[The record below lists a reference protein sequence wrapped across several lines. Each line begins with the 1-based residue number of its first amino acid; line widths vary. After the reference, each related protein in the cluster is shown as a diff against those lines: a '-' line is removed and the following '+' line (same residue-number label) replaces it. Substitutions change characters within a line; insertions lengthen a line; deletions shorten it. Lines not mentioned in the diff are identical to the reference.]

1 MNDMNLWHDLDP
13 SSFWQV
19 QDYCLKN
26 GFFFLFMSCL
36 VLMKMKVNFDTNL
49 LRSGCIKLV
58 VRSSSPPNPL

>member
-26 GFFFLFMSCL
+26 VFFPVYVMP
-36 VLMKMKVNFDTNL
+36 
-49 LRSGCIKLV
+49 CIYENEGKF
-58 VRSSSPPNPL
+58 